1 MKKIIKRILNEE
13 NSLQSKLMQMMKTKG
28 VDLTSESVGGF
39 DNLNKILKLD
49 LDDVDVQEMLVKNFI
64 NFMEMPEIEVVG
76 LEVTHSGSG
85 RRIIKILFKTESDAR
100 NIESWV
106 VYDIIDY
113 LSKNLFPFGIKPAW
127 EPAFSG
133 GNIKI
138 ALNSELVKNEDIQES
153 IIKVLKE
160 ERNHS
165 KLIVKL
171 LNRLIVSKYEDV
183 CKIEV
188 VNPSVDSDYSFY
200 RVFVYFNQHGKNA
213 SKYWEENIL
222 NEVWEYVQD
231 TFGISIALHSVRVP
245 SCDDN
250 KLNENSVDA
259 RFNRIK
265 SMVDEFGVF
274 NTIKAVGSYTKFK
287 KMYGDNLTKDEK
299 IVLIRDFVREYGE
312 DGDYIDVMPYDI
324 FVDIDHNQ
332 TDSYD
337 YTTEVIYLNRGGYFN
352 FRQYTYDDELED
364 YDWEDYHNGRENLF
378 VLSELELENIIRV
391 IFERIIH
398 K

>member
-259 RFNRIK
+259 
-265 SMVDEFGVF
+265 
-274 NTIKAVGSYTKFK
+274 
-287 KMYGDNLTKDEK
+287 
-299 IVLIRDFVREYGE
+299 
-312 DGDYIDVMPYDI
+312 
-324 FVDIDHNQ
+324 
-332 TDSYD
+332 
-337 YTTEVIYLNRGGYFN
+337 
-352 FRQYTYDDELED
+352 
-364 YDWEDYHNGRENLF
+364 
-378 VLSELELENIIRV
+378 
-391 IFERIIH
+391 
-398 K
+398 